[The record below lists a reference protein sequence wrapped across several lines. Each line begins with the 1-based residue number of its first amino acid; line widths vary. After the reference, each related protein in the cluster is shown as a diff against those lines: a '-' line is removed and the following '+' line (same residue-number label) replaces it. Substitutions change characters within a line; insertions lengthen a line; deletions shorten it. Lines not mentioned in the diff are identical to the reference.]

1 MKQIN
6 LEEKNLLKEY
16 FTCGTMKSDELESIV
31 KEMKKEK
38 VLQKHPYQI
47 TPPIKDGGRWMTYI
61 QDTEVNKRV
70 KITSYTED
78 GIYQKLYNIYFP
90 VKKETLEILYPLW
103 VEKRKGMNLS
113 SRTIQRN
120 RNHWEK
126 YYEKAKIIRKSIDR
140 ITVDDIEGFFH
151 GCISEYDLTKK
162 ELDNM
167 KLIFKDLMKYAKKK
181 GLILS
186 NPYDDVEIKLN
197 GCKPPN
203 NPKDESRVYLP
214 EEKEKLFRQLNK
226 RLMQMPYE
234 TDAYVVF
241 LLFKLG
247 LRIGEAVA
255 LKWSD
260 IDWEAREIHIHRME
274 SRVEDENGK
283 LKVAICEYTKK
294 KSPAGDRYLPLSD
307 YEINL
312 FQTVKRINEEA
323 GYSDGD
329 FIFCDKEG
337 RTKIR
342 EVDNCIRAQCRR
354 AGIEVKST
362 HDIRRTV
369 ASEMRRKKV
378 EIEDIQWSLGHNDE
392 ATTRTYILN
401 NQGKQKTSRQIV
413 NALSGMNGSDV
424 LMRTQNSRNEKSPE
438 AF

>member
-1 MKQIN
+1 MEDK
-6 LEEKNLLKEY
+6 KLLQEY

-38 VLQKHPYQI
+38 VLQVHPYQI
-47 TPPIKDGGRWMTYI
+47 TPPAKEGGRWMTYI
-61 QDTEVNKRV
+61 LDTEVNKRI

-78 GIYQKLYNIYFP
+78 GIYQKLYQIYFP
-90 VKKETLEILYPLW
+90 VKKETLELLYPLW
-103 VEKRKGMNLS
+103 IEKRKGMNLS

-120 RNHWEK
+120 RNHWDK
-126 YYEKAKIIRKSIDR
+126 YYEGTKIIRKSIDR
-140 ITVDDIEGFFH
+140 ISVEDIEDFFH
-151 GCISEYDLTKK
+151 SCISNYDMTKK
-162 ELDNM
+162 ELNNM
-167 KLIFKDLMKYAKKK
+167 KLILKDLMKYAKKK

-186 NPYDDVEIKLN
+186 NPFDDIEINLS

-226 RLMQMPYE
+226 RLRQKPYE

-260 IDWEAREIHIHRME
+260 IDWESREIHIHRME
-274 SRVEDENGK
+274 SLAEDESGK
-283 LKVAICEYTKK
+283 IKVTVCEYTKK

-323 GYSDGD
+323 GYADGD
-329 FIFCDKEG
+329 FIFCDEEG

-342 EVDNCIRAQCRR
+342 EVDNCIRAQCKR
-354 AGIEVKST
+354 AGIEVKSA

-369 ASEMRRKKV
+369 ASELDRKGIP
-378 EIEDIQWSLGHNDE
+378 IEDIRWYLGHNDI

-401 NQGKQKTSRQIV
+401 NQGKQKTSRQII
-413 NALSGMNGSDV
+413 NALSEMNGSDV
-424 LMRTQNSRNEKSPE
+424 LIGTQNSRNEKSPE
-438 AF
+438 DF

>member
-6 LEEKNLLKEY
+6 LEEKKLLQEY
-16 FTCGTMKSDELESIV
+16 FNCGTMKSDELESIV

-47 TPPIKDGGRWMTYI
+47 TPPFKAGGRWMTYI
-61 QDTEVNKRV
+61 HDTEVNKRV

-78 GIYQKLYNIYFP
+78 GIYQKLYKIYFP

-103 VEKRKGMNLS
+103 KEKRKSMNLS

-126 YYEKAKIIRKSIDR
+126 YYEDAKIVRKSIDR
-140 ITVDDIEGFFH
+140 ITVEDIEDFFH
-151 GCISEYDLTKK
+151 SCISEYDLTKK

-186 NPYDDVEIKLN
+186 NPYDDIEIKVS

-226 RLMQMPYE
+226 RLMQMTFE

-247 LRIGEAVA
+247 LRIGEAMA

-260 IDWEAREIHIHRME
+260 IDWETPEIHIHRME

-283 LKVAICEYTKK
+283 LKVAICEYAKK

-312 FQTVKRINEEA
+312 FQTVKRINDEA

-342 EVDNCIRAQCRR
+342 EIDNCIRAQCKR
-354 AGIEVKST
+354 AGIEVKSA

-369 ASEMRRKKV
+369 ASEMRRNKV
-378 EIEDIQWSLGHNDE
+378 EIEDIQWYLGHNDD

-401 NQGKQKTSRQIV
+401 NQGKQKTSRQII
-413 NALSGMNGSDV
+413 NALSEMNGSDV
-424 LMRTQNSRNEKSPE
+424 LMGTQNSRNEKSPE